1 MDFLIG
7 SGPIGSYTNGSGL
20 GLVWS
25 GPTSEESN
33 LIGSYRI
40 PDQTRP
46 DKVRS
51 RWRSDQ
57 HVTACVATVVD
68 TTTASRIGDAEILL
82 VR

>member
-51 RWRSDQ
+51 LFLEKSKAIEK
-57 HVTACVATVVD
+57 TTVSFPKKDERVVMLW
-68 TTTASRIGDAEILL
+68 SQL
-82 VR
+82 

>member
-1 MDFLIG
+1 MPELTFMIALLPGLGLIG
-7 SGPIGSYTNGSGL
+7 SDPIGSYTNGSGL

-25 GPTSEESN
+25 GLTSEESN

-51 RWRSDQ
+51 RQRSDQ
-57 HVTACVATVVD
+57 HYQ
-68 TTTASRIGDAEILL
+68 
-82 VR
+82 